1 VTSKLN
7 ATFTHVLTHLGSH
20 FIVTVSVKSRC
31 RVICSGIPEPK
42 AKVRYRVVSLCI
54 FQAVDRILQAILCNA
69 VVETTTAHGIGW
81 DANDF
86 LQSTCRIH
94 DR

>member
-1 VTSKLN
+1 VTPELD
-7 ATFTHVLTHLGSH
+7 ATFTRVFTHLGSH
-20 FIVTVSVKSRC
+20 LVVAIIVKSRC

-42 AKVRYRVVSLCI
+42 AKIRYRVVSLCI
-54 FQAVDRILQAILCNA
+54 FQTIDGILQTILCNA
-69 VVETTTAHGIGW
+69 VVETTTTHGIGW

-86 LQSTCRIH
+86 LQSTCGIH